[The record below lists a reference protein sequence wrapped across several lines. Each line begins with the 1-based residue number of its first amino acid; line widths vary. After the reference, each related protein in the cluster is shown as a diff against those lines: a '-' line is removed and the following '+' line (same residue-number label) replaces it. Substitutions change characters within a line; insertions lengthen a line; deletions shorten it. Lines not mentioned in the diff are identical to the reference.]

1 MSKSL
6 RILVLGTSAGGGDW
20 PPLVAAALSLA
31 KAGHEIAYLGDE
43 GLARATAGNGL
54 TIETV
59 SPGRDLPARMR
70 DWAVARL
77 ENPATPI
84 PILDWVDDVA
94 QHAVERAK
102 SLAPDLL
109 LCSDFTALLGIR
121 VREEIRTPMCL
132 INATYYL
139 GPGSRRRLEEDFAPG
154 ATEAQGFAQL
164 LQSGDLVLHATDAQ
178 FDPPPEPCPANHHW
192 IGTLIWEPVGEP
204 PAWLADHGDPWAL
217 VTLSSSRQ
225 ENEMEL
231 ARAAIGALAGFPL
244 RALVTLADP
253 RPHEE
258 LGDQAANVRVETF
271 VPHSPVLERAALC
284 VAHAGHGIVAKALQ
298 FGVPMVLVPWDRD
311 QPGVAARAEALGVA
325 RVVAR
330 DALTPETLA
339 AAIREVLESPDYA
352 KRARYHRDRIRADS
366 PPSDKMCDLVTAF
379 MAERA
384 LSNPG

>member
-1 MSKSL
+1 MSKPL

-20 PPLVAAALSLA
+20 PPLVAAALSLVE
-31 KAGHEIAYLGDE
+31 AGHEIAYLGDE
-43 GLARATAGNGL
+43 GLARATVGTGL

-70 DWAVARL
+70 DWQVARL
-77 ENPATPI
+77 QNPATPI
-84 PILDWVDDVA
+84 PILDWVDEVA
-94 QHAVERAK
+94 PRAVERAK
-102 SLAPDLL
+102 SRAPDLL
-109 LCSDFTALLGIR
+109 LCSDFTAPLGIR
-121 VREEIRTPMCL
+121 VREEVRTPMCL

-154 ATEAQGFAQL
+154 TTESQGFAQI

-178 FDPPPEPCPANHHW
+178 FDPPPEPCPQNHHW

-204 PAWLADHGDPWAL
+204 PAWLADPGDPWAL

-253 RPHEE
+253 KPREE
-258 LGDQAANVRVETF
+258 LGAQAANVRVETF
-271 VPHSPVLERAALC
+271 VPHAPVLERAALC

-298 FGVPMVLVPWDRD
+298 FGVPMVLVPWGRD

-330 DALTPETLA
+330 DALTPERLA
-339 AAIREVLESPDYA
+339 AAIREVLESPEYA
-352 KRARYHRDRIRADS
+352 KQARYHRERLRTES
-366 PPSDKMCDLVTAF
+366 PPARVCELVTAF

-384 LSNPG
+384 RSSAG